1 MYYLI
6 DIGMKTIYAAGPSP
20 SLLLLDFRERYPN
33 IYPRDTISPWY
44 YEPVK
49 DLLLNYYCPDRNTWD
64 KLQAKINTVTNYVK
78 IAKLL
83 FDECP

>member
-6 DIGMKTIYAAGPSP
+6 DIGLKTIYAAGPSP
-20 SLLLLDFRERYPN
+20 SLLLLDFRRRYQN
-33 IYPRDTISPWY
+33 IYPHDTILPWY

-49 DLLLNYYCPDRNTWD
+49 DLLLDYHCTGRNTWD
-64 KLQAKINTVTNYVK
+64 KLQAEINTVTNYVK

-83 FDECP
+83 FDEWP